1 MGGGDKLRVIIH
13 IYILKYI
20 VVVYVY
26 IYIYIYLI
34 WDGIMGWNGMV
45 LGLGQESVTACFVG
59 HECVSVSVQTWIR
72 HMAPWP

>member
-13 IYILKYI
+13 IYI
-20 VVVYVY
+20 YVNIY
-26 IYIYIYLI
+26 SSCIRIYII

-45 LGLGQESVTACFVG
+45 LGLGQESDTACFVG
-59 HECVSVSVQTWIR
+59 HECVSVQTWIR